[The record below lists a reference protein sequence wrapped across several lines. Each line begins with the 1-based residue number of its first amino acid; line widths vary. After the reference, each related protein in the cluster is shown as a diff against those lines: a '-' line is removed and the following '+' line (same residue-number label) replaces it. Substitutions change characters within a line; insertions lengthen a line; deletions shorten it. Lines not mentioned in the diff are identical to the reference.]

1 MLKSTLKILLIS
13 IVVGIPLSGLAFV
26 ALALIGF

>member
-1 MLKSTLKILLIS
+1 MLKIALKVIALAALC
-13 IVVGIPLSGLAFV
+13 IPLGAVAFV

>member
-1 MLKSTLKILLIS
+1 MVKFCLKIIALAALC
-13 IVVGIPLSGLAFV
+13 VPLSAAAFV

>member
-1 MLKSTLKILLIS
+1 MLKISLKIIALAALC
-13 IVVGIPLSGLAFV
+13 VPLGAAAFV

>member
-1 MLKSTLKILLIS
+1 MKINFKLVLLVALLI
-13 IVVGIPLSGLAFV
+13 PLAGVAFV